1 MFKKKNL
8 MSLGLAGLM
17 AAMSVSSAFAASGDA
32 YGSAGENSVENVEYY
47 DEAEYADAWTGV
59 DGAATEVLVSR
70 ASSFTV
76 IIPEK
81 IVLEGS
87 KDADNKADY
96 NVTVTADMPGDAQIN
111 VVPNTASKTILD
123 GSATQEDNFAD
134 GSGTF
139 AMLEAAGIK
148 NNITATI
155 EQADTSWTVEDDGTD
170 DVIDAV
176 AKAGKVS
183 VADLTAGEWSNTINF
198 DISVVEK

>member
-8 MSLGLAGLM
+8 MSLGLAGMM
-17 AAMSVSSAFAASGDA
+17 AAMSVVPAMAEPGDA
-32 YGSAGENSVENVEYY
+32 YGSAGENSVEAVEYY
-47 DEAEYADAWTGV
+47 DKAEYADAWTGI
-59 DGAATEVLVSR
+59 DGDECLVTVER

-76 IIPEK
+76 VIPEK
-81 IVLEGS
+81 ITLVGS
-87 KDADNKADY
+87 KDSENKADY

-123 GSATQEDNFAD
+123 GSATQKDNFAD

-155 EQADTSWTVEDDGTD
+155 EQADTSWTVKADGTD

-198 DISVVEK
+198 DISVVKK

>member
-1 MFKKKNL
+1 
-8 MSLGLAGLM
+8 
-17 AAMSVSSAFAASGDA
+17 
-32 YGSAGENSVENVEYY
+32 
-47 DEAEYADAWTGV
+47 
-59 DGAATEVLVSR
+59 
-70 ASSFTV
+70 
-76 IIPEK
+76 
-81 IVLEGS
+81 
-87 KDADNKADY
+87 
-96 NVTVTADMPGDAQIN
+96 MPGDAQIN